1 MTASC
6 KARPDRPQARLL
18 TAVSDP
24 MGQSPACNAAA
35 LADLGLSPREIAR
48 YYGVEETRVRDLLRG
63 DAPRAGPNAIGRSNR
78 KQ

>member
-1 MTASC
+1 
-6 KARPDRPQARLL
+6 
-18 TAVSDP
+18 